1 MGEFCPDDPCP
12 RALPG
17 HISSWP
23 WHWRRA
29 RGATPKGNVKTA
41 RLIHVLS
48 VTIARGWPT
57 RRIEKH
63 AHTQFKLLY
72 SVVEALRRTDGVV
85 KILGHSSEPVLSQL
99 DLNATAQGTKRAAA
113 RPLSATPS
121 LLPLPRRTLKLCSLC
136 R

>member
-1 MGEFCPDDPCP
+1 MCSL
-12 RALPG
+12 LPLLEVG
-17 HISSWP
+17 QHAGSENIHI
-23 WHWRRA
+23 H
-29 RGATPKGNVKTA
+29 N
-41 RLIHVLS
+41 LN
-48 VTIARGWPT
+48 
-57 RRIEKH
+57 
-63 AHTQFKLLY
+63 LLY
-72 SVVEALRRTDGVV
+72 SVVEALRRPDGVV